1 MDEALRAST
10 SPGIHGEQHK
20 ELNEVSEARGRNHAQ
35 VLEAL
40 AALKQQLE
48 DNHALATKQRADQH
62 AEKMK
67 QRSSHHA
74 EKMKMRA
81 DHHAAK
87 MNKLADLHA
96 QQIQQHEAA
105 AAQRTELQAQQLQ
118 QHEAAAAQRT
128 NLVGTF
134 QKYSER
140 AEQFLS
146 AQEALQ
152 GSPSTVAF
160 WVQKESVASNA
171 GVLVSFCAS
180 GIPLQYSTHIPG
192 VHSLLRVRG
201 CLIQPR
207 GQKRPWVLQMRHSS
221 RIYGYSG
228 GAPSVHAGAASK
240 QPPKDEIHR
249 SIHPFTVQHRSLF
262 CRRGALDPRPK
273 LCQR

>member
-1 MDEALRAST
+1 
-10 SPGIHGEQHK
+10 
-20 ELNEVSEARGRNHAQ
+20 
-35 VLEAL
+35 
-40 AALKQQLE
+40 
-48 DNHALATKQRADQH
+48 
-62 AEKMK
+62 MK

-152 GSPSTVAF
+152 GSPSTVSF

-192 VHSLLRVRG
+192 IHSLLRVRG